1 MLASLTQFKEGIFK
15 GNPVFVKALVL
26 CPVVAITT
34 NVENA
39 IGMGL
44 ATLLVLLPSC
54 FIASLFRNLI
64 PGEVRIPCFLV
75 LSATFTTV
83 VSILMELFF
92 PGLHNAL
99 GIFVLLIGINSLVL
113 ARMGDFAANHSPL
126 TTVFDA
132 LGMGLG
138 FTLALSL
145 LGLVR
150 ELISFGTIFGFAILP
165 DAYPGF
171 ILMALPAGGFLA
183 FGFIMAGITALARKT
198 GQRKEA

>member
-1 MLASLTQFKEGIFK
+1 MLATLTQFKNGILK
-15 GNPVFVKALVL
+15 DNPVFVKAVVL

-44 ATLLVLLPSC
+44 ATLLVLLPSG
-54 FIASLFRNLI
+54 FIASIFRNII
-64 PGEVRIPCFLV
+64 PKEVRIPCFLM
-75 LSATFTTV
+75 LSATFTTI
-83 VSILMELFF
+83 VSMLMELSF

-126 TTVFDA
+126 ITVFDA

-138 FTLALSL
+138 FTLALSI
-145 LGLVR
+145 LGFIR
-150 ELISFGTIFGFAILP
+150 EIISFGTIFGFAILP

-171 ILMALPAGGFLA
+171 LLMALPAGGFIA
-183 FGFIMAGITALARKT
+183 FGFIMAGLTALGRKT
-198 GQRKEA
+198 AEKKEA